1 MLYLCMPEGQG
12 QWWWQLENNQWQSAT
27 SIEELIQA
35 IQPVYQKKEAIV
47 FFPQQSA
54 QFFEQNLTKAQYKQL
69 GQQGIQYLLEDYSIE
84 PIEHLAIFHH
94 FQHEQISFM
103 ALSQQVRET
112 YQQVL
117 ALLPWQVQALLP
129 DFLLLPEPEE
139 GSLYIAQLG
148 TRKLARWSAL
158 RGWNIEDVSLL
169 KQLEI
174 PLHSMHLFQ
183 LDDEFVETLQQ
194 QFGDELEYRIRELPQ
209 VQLIRARQHAFNALV
224 KTKRAASSGLN
235 YWKAC
240 AALLCAAVA
249 VQVIFDGLRW
259 WKYQSLAT
267 QTAALAV
274 EQYQQWYPHESHITE
289 QNLKKNFKSKLQ
301 LNAAADRQALQLI
314 SRVGPILQ
322 QNSLAAEQVTY
333 QNNALSLNVLARNS
347 ETLQQLTEQFKQQGF
362 NVELGAIRNQGSQV
376 VGLIKVQ

>member
-12 QWWWQLENNQWQSAT
+12 QWLWQLENNQWQSAA

-35 IQPVYQKKEAIV
+35 VQPVYQKKEAIV

-54 QFFEQNLTKAQYKQL
+54 QFYEQALTKAQYKQL

-94 FQHEQISFM
+94 FQYEKISFM
-103 ALSQQVRET
+103 ALSQQMRET

-129 DFLLLPEPEE
+129 DFLLLPEPDAE
-139 GSLYIAQLG
+139 SLHIAQLG
-148 TRKLARWSAL
+148 PRKLVRWSSL
-158 RGWNIEDVSLL
+158 RGWNVEDVSLL
-169 KQLEI
+169 GQLEI
-174 PLHSMHLFQ
+174 PLHSVHLFQ
-183 LDDEFVETLQQ
+183 LEDDFLETLQQ
-194 QFGDELEYRIRELPQ
+194 QFGDEVEYRVRELPP
-209 VQLIRARQHAFNALV
+209 VQLIRARQHPFNALV
-224 KTKRAASSGLN
+224 KTKRAANSGLN

-240 AALLCAAVA
+240 AALLCMAVFI
-249 VQVIFDGLRW
+249 QVIFDGLRW

-267 QTAALAV
+267 QTAALAI
-274 EQYQQWYPHESHITE
+274 EQYQQWYPYESHITE

-301 LNAAADRQALQLI
+301 LNAVADRQALQLI